1 MNELRNER
9 GSVKVIFTLA
19 FVVLCVY
26 VGLKIGT
33 PYYRYSVFKSDARE
47 IARVGLGDISRTKTM
62 LVERAQELK
71 LPIGE
76 EDISVNVTNKTVLIN
91 TSWAETV
98 DFFGVYQ
105 KELDFSVN
113 IEE

>member
-1 MNELRNER
+1 
-9 GSVKVIFTLA
+9 
-19 FVVLCVY
+19 
-26 VGLKIGT
+26 
-33 PYYRYSVFKSDARE
+33 
-47 IARVGLGDISRTKTM
+47 M